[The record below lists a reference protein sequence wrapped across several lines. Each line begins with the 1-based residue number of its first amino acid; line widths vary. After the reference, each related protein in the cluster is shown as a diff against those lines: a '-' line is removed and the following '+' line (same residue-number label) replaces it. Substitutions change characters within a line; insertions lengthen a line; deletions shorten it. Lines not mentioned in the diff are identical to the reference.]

1 MRVPFLLA
9 ILSIASSIAS
19 PALADTPHL
28 LPPSVREMLEAAIA
42 NGSENDIATV
52 AKIARQ
58 TNPGSADEIAKMVQS
73 WKDRTKK
80 TREQVIREASFTQLW
95 SGRIEVGGFRSTG
108 STSELGLSGTVS
120 IKRTGIQ
127 WSHELLANAD
137 HREANGIVSRDRYL
151 ISYQPK
157 YQFDPRGFAYG
168 LLLFERDPA
177 IGYDARY
184 TASSGIGYKLIV
196 STPLDLQV
204 DIGPSIRHVSYTSG
218 VDETKLGG
226 RGSLDLAWRLAP
238 NLTFKQTASGYAESN
253 VYTFNAL
260 SALETKVAT
269 NWAARF
275 SYTVQYE
282 SESMLTNKA
291 FDTLSRVTLTYDF

>member
-1 MRVPFLLA
+1 MRVPFLPAALPLA
-9 ILSIASSIAS
+9 FSMAS
-19 PALADTPHL
+19 PAFADAPPL
-28 LPPSVREMLEAAIA
+28 LPPSVREMMEAAIA

-52 AKIARQ
+52 AKIAQQ
-58 TNPGSADEIAKMVQS
+58 TNPGSADEIARMVQS
-73 WKDRTKK
+73 WKDRTRK
-80 TREQVIREASFTQLW
+80 TREQVIRDASFTQLW
-95 SGRIEVGGFRSTG
+95 SGRVEVGGFRSTG
-108 STSELGLSGTVS
+108 STSELGLSGSAT

-127 WSHELLANAD
+127 WSHEVLASAD
-137 HREANGIVSRDRYL
+137 YRKANGVVSRDRYL
-151 ISYQPK
+151 LSYQPR
-157 YQFDPRGFAYG
+157 YQFDPRGFVYG
-168 LLLFERDPA
+168 LAQFERDSA

-184 TASSGIGYKLIV
+184 TASAGIGYKLIV

-204 DIGPSIRHVSYTSG
+204 DIGPSFRSTNYTDSPG
-218 VDETKLGG
+218 ETKLGG
-226 RGSLDLAWRLAP
+226 RGSLDLVWRLAP
-238 NLTFKQTASGYAESN
+238 NLTFKQTASGYAERN

-282 SESMLTNKA
+282 SESLLTDKA

>member
-1 MRVPFLLA
+1 MRVPYLPAALPLA
-9 ILSIASSIAS
+9 FSMAS
-19 PALADTPHL
+19 PAFADAPPL
-28 LPPSVREMLEAAIA
+28 LPPSVREMMEAAIA

-52 AKIARQ
+52 AKIAQQ
-58 TNPGSADEIAKMVQS
+58 TNPGSADEIANMVQS
-73 WKDRTKK
+73 WKDRTRK
-80 TREQVIREASFTQLW
+80 TREQVIRDASFTQLW
-95 SGRIEVGGFRSTG
+95 SGRVEVGGFRSTG
-108 STSELGLSGTVS
+108 STSELGLSGS
-120 IKRTGIQ
+120 AKIKRTGIQ
-127 WSHELLANAD
+127 WSHELLASAD
-137 HREANGIVSRDRYL
+137 YRKANGVVSRDRYL
-151 ISYQPK
+151 LSYQPK

-168 LLLFERDPA
+168 LALFERDPA

-184 TASSGIGYKLIV
+184 TASAGIGYKLIV

-204 DIGPSIRHVSYTSG
+204 DIGPSIRSTNYTDSPG
-218 VDETKLGG
+218 ETKLGG

-238 NLTFKQTASGYAESN
+238 NLTFKQTASGYAERD

-282 SESMLTNKA
+282 SESLLTDKA